1 MRRSKTKDNLL
12 RVLIEADGEL
22 SWWSIADKFSLTG
35 KVHGNPSLYKE
46 VYSELYDLV
55 REGVVER
62 RNVLFQTSYY
72 SIDPIG
78 LLRYKSGLLV
88 KSQKIQL

>member
-78 LLRYKSGLLV
+78 LLRYKSGLLA